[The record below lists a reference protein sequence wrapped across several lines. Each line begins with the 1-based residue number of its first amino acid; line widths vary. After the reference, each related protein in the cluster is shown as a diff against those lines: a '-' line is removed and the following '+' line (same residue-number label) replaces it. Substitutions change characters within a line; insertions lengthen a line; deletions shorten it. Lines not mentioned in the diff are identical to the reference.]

1 MTMQSSQIDW
11 PQALQPLD
19 FIIAFIYC

>member
-11 PQALQPLD
+11 PQALQHLD
-19 FIIAFIYC
+19 FIIVVIYC